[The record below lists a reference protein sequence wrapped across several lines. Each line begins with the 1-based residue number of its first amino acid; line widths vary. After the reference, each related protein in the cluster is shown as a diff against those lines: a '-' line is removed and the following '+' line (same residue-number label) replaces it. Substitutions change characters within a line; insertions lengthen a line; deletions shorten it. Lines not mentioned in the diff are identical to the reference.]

1 MTFSNDPDG
10 RRLAGQARYDV
21 ERRVRAHPAR
31 AGASR
36 GEALAMEAAT
46 TNAKRLGLKRREFL
60 VSACGAA
67 TALLG
72 MNAAYARA
80 GRTGGWFDV
89 PRSPRSRPK
98 SPARRWRAT
107 SSSSTCRDTS

>member
-1 MTFSNDPDG
+1 MTFRNDHDG
-10 RRLAGQARYDV
+10 RRLPVKLD
-21 ERRVRAHPAR
+21 
-31 AGASR
+31 STSN
-36 GEALAMEAAT
+36 GEYAPIPLEPVHREAKQVALEAAT
-46 TNAKRLGLKRREFL
+46 THARRLGLKRREFL

-89 PRSPRSRPK
+89 PQLAALEPEVAAAASNRPK
-98 SPARRWRAT
+98 QIRVFIL
-107 SSSSTCRDTS
+107 